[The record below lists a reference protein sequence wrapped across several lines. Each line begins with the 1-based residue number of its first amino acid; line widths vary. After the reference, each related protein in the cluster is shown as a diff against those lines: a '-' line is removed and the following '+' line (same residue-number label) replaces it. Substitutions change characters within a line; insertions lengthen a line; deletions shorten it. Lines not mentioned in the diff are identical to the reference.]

1 MQYDNIYEI
10 KENKKDNNFKTQTL
24 ITSTKSRVPN
34 YTKIH
39 QRIVKMQEKKNPPK
53 MKKKR
58 EIEREINILLYVENV
73 REREKEREI
82 TFCVQKNYE

>member
-10 KENKKDNNFKTQTL
+10 KENKKDNNLKTQTL
-24 ITSTKSRVPN
+24 IISTKSRVPN
-34 YTKIH
+34 NTKIH

-73 REREKEREI
+73 RERNN
-82 TFCVQKNYE
+82 FLCVKKL

>member
-10 KENKKDNNFKTQTL
+10 KENKKDNNLKTQTL

-34 YTKIH
+34 NTKFH

-73 REREKEREI
+73 RERNREK
-82 TFCVQKNYE
+82 

>member
-58 EIEREINILLYVENV
+58 EIERERNILLYVENV
-73 REREKEREI
+73 RERERERNN
-82 TFCVQKNYE
+82 FLCVKKL

>member
-10 KENKKDNNFKTQTL
+10 IENKKDNNFKTQTL

-39 QRIVKMQEKKNPPK
+39 QRIVKMQEKKKSTKNE
-53 MKKKR
+53 KKKR
-58 EIEREINILLYVENV
+58 EIERERNILLYVENV
-73 REREKEREI
+73 RERERERNN
-82 TFCVQKNYE
+82 FLCAKKL

>member
-53 MKKKR
+53 MKKKKKRDRKR
-58 EIEREINILLYVENV
+58 EKYSFVCGKC
-73 REREKEREI
+73 EREKEREI
-82 TFCVQKNYE
+82 TFCV

>member
-39 QRIVKMQEKKNPPK
+39 QRIVKMQEKK
-53 MKKKR
+53 
-58 EIEREINILLYVENV
+58 IH
-73 REREKEREI
+73 
-82 TFCVQKNYE
+82 QK

>member
-53 MKKKR
+53 MKKKKRDRKR
-58 EIEREINILLYVENV
+58 EKYSFVCGKCERE
-73 REREKEREI
+73 RKREK
-82 TFCVQKNYE
+82 

>member
-10 KENKKDNNFKTQTL
+10 KENKKDNNLKTQTL
-24 ITSTKSRVPN
+24 IISTKSRVPN
-34 YTKIH
+34 NTKIH

-73 REREKEREI
+73 RERNREK
-82 TFCVQKNYE
+82 

>member
-58 EIEREINILLYVENV
+58 EIERERNILLYVENV
-73 REREKEREI
+73 RERERERNN
-82 TFCVQKNYE
+82 FLCAKKL